1 MAEESEQRVHERPPR
16 NKWFDIH
23 PPVFW
28 PAAGLSLLFIVL
40 TLALN
45 NTVTLPPEEF
55 DELPQME
62 SELRSL
68 SSDEK
73 ERYEL
78 EKGVAI
84 EKAGTGFLEPYGIGK
99 ERIVTKVNGS
109 TVGTPQEL
117 RNAIRDQFL
126 LPVVIHLPEGETERD
141 SVLNGVFTASDSLGG
156 ELRPLEQGEKERYG
170 KNAGMIVEKLDPDG
184 FLASIGV
191 REGDLIERIKDVK
204 LQDPELPKTSR
215 EILDQHTP
223 QVIDLEVMRRGFGY
237 NVQAVFNRVQTAI
250 SDGFGWFF
258 ILLANL
264 FLVVLLYLAIS
275 KLGSLKLGKRDEK
288 PEFSTMAWF
297 SMLFSAGMGIGIIFW
312 SVAEPMYHYLSPPTG
327 EGGTPE
333 AAETAMNFTFLHWGL
348 HAWGIYALV
357 GLALAFFAFNQ
368 KLPLSIRSVFYPVLG
383 DRIYGPF
390 GNIIDT
396 LAVISTLF
404 GLATSLGLGVQQ
416 ISAGLEYLGLFKDSV
431 YLQVALIILITLA
444 ATASVVMGI
453 DKGVKVLSE
462 LNIRVGALFLLFVF
476 IVGPTLFILDSFV
489 QNTGAYLQ
497 EVVGMSTWTE
507 TYEQTTWQ
515 NSWTVFYW
523 SWWIAW
529 SPFVGMFIARVSR
542 GRTVREFIIGVLLVP
557 TLITFFWL
565 SCFGGGAIY
574 LEINSLGNIA
584 EAVQQNVAV
593 ALFEFLKEYSLFTVS
608 SIIGVFM
615 ITIFF
620 VTSSDSG
627 SLVVDSLTSGGK
639 VDAPVGQRIFW
650 AQTEGA
656 VAAVLLIGGGLAA
669 LQTAV
674 ITTGLPFALIL
685 LLMCYSLNKGL
696 KVEYAREAEIDKE
709 KERESYQE
717 LLKNL
722 VERRRSSDRDRG
734 DENEPKS

>member
-1 MAEESEQRVHERPPR
+1 MAEEEGKRVHQQAPK

-40 TLALN
+40 TLLLN
-45 NTVTLPPEEF
+45 NTVTLTAEQDGTEKLGAALAP
-55 DELPQME
+55 
-62 SELRSL
+62 L
-68 SSDEK
+68 SEK
-73 ERYEL
+73 EKKRYEL
-78 EKGVAI
+78 EKGVGI
-84 EKAGTGFLEPYGIGK
+84 EE
-99 ERIVTKVNGS
+99 
-109 TVGTPQEL
+109 VG
-117 RNAIRDQFL
+117 A
-126 LPVVIHLPEGETERD
+126 
-141 SVLNGVFTASDSLGG
+141 
-156 ELRPLEQGEKERYG
+156 
-170 KNAGMIVEKLDPDG
+170 G
-184 FLASIGV
+184 FLASYGVGKGRIITSIGGQAV
-191 REGDLIERIKDVK
+191 ESREEVEDAISDKFRMSVTLRVKANGSYRDSAVEGVFKGNDSLGAKMRLLTDKEKLRYGTKAGMLVEKVLPGGFFASLGIEEGTVVKKIRDVK
-204 LQDPELPKTSR
+204 LNESGEHVR
-215 EILDQHTP
+215 IVAEHTP
-223 QVIDLEVMRRGFGY
+223 QAIDMVVMSRGFGV
-237 NVQAVFNRVQTAI
+237 NIQSLFSGVQTTI
-250 SDGFGWFF
+250 SNYFGWFF
-258 ILLANL
+258 ILLTNL
-264 FLVVLLYLAIS
+264 FIVFLIYLAIS
-275 KLGSLKLGKRDEK
+275 KLGTLKLGKRDEK

-312 SVAEPMYHYLSPPTG
+312 SIAEPMYHYLSPPYG
-327 EGGTPE
+327 EGGTAE

-368 KLPLSIRSVFYPVLG
+368 KLPLSIRSVFYPVVG
-383 DRIYGPF
+383 DRIYGPI

-416 ISAGLEYLGLFKDSV
+416 ISAGLEALGVLPDNIYV
-431 YLQVALIILITLA
+431 QVGLIILITMA
-444 ATASVVMGI
+444 ATASVVLGI

-462 LNIRVGALFLLFVF
+462 LNIRVGAIFLLFVF

-489 QNTGAYLQ
+489 QNTGNYIQ
-497 EVVGMSTWTE
+497 EVIGISTWTE
-507 TYEQTTWQ
+507 TYSQTTWQ
-515 NSWTVFYW
+515 NNWTVFYW

-542 GRTVREFIIGVLLVP
+542 GRSVREFITGVLLVP

-565 SCFGGGAIY
+565 SCFGGSAIY
-574 LEINSLGNIA
+574 LELNAIGNIA
-584 EAVQQNVAV
+584 EAVHQNVAV
-593 ALFEFLKEYSLFTVS
+593 ALFEFLEEYALFTVS

-615 ITIFF
+615 VTIFF

-656 VAAVLLIGGGLAA
+656 VAAVLLIGGGLSA
-669 LQTAV
+669 LQTAT

-696 KVEYAREAEIDKE
+696 KLEYAREAEIHKE
-709 KERESYQE
+709 KERESYQD
-717 LLKNL
+717 L
-722 VERRRSSDRDRG
+722 VKEMVARRRGSGRDKG
-734 DENEPKS
+734 GENER

>member
-1 MAEESEQRVHERPPR
+1 MAEESEQRVHEAPPK

-40 TLALN
+40 TLMLN
-45 NTVTLPPEEF
+45 NTVTLTAEHDGTEK
-55 DELPQME
+55 LGAKIAA
-62 SELRSL
+62 L
-68 SSDEK
+68 SDKEK
-73 ERYEL
+73 ERYEIQ
-78 EKGVAI
+78 KGVNLEAVDEEGI
-84 EKAGTGFLEPYGIGK
+84 LNAYGVNEGRMLTSVAGRSVGSVEEVKNALSKQFQLSVTGVVKDDGGY
-99 ERIVTKVNGS
+99 RDKV
-109 TVGTPQEL
+109 
-117 RNAIRDQFL
+117 F
-126 LPVVIHLPEGETERD
+126 EGNFMGD
-141 SVLNGVFTASDSLGG
+141 DSLGA
-156 ELRPLEQGEKERYG
+156 EMRLLTEEEKESYG
-170 KNAGMIVEKLDPDG
+170 IDAGMLVEAVAPGSFFSTLG
-184 FLASIGV
+184 FE
-191 REGDLIERIKDVK
+191 EGMVVKKIRDVK
-204 LQDPELPKTSR
+204 LNQADDPQRIISEHLPQT
-215 EILDQHTP
+215 
-223 QVIDLEVMRRGFGY
+223 IDMVFMSKGFGV
-237 NVQAVFNRVQTAI
+237 NIQALFSSVQTSI
-250 SDGFGWFF
+250 SNNFGWFF
-258 ILLANL
+258 ILLTNL
-264 FLVVLLYLAIS
+264 FIVFLVYLAIS
-275 KLGSLKLGKRDEK
+275 KLGTLKLGKRDEK

-333 AAETAMNFTFLHWGL
+333 AAEQAMSFTFLHWGL

-368 KLPLSIRSVFYPVLG
+368 KLPLSIRSVFYPVVG
-383 DRIYGPF
+383 DRIYGPI

-416 ISAGLEYLGLFKDSV
+416 ISAGLEALGVLPDNIYV
-431 YLQVALIILITLA
+431 QVGLIILITMA
-444 ATASVVMGI
+444 ATVSVVLGI

-462 LNIRVGALFLLFVF
+462 LNIRVGAIFLIFVF

-489 QNTGAYLQ
+489 QNTGNYIQ
-497 EVVGMSTWTE
+497 EVIGISTWTE
-507 TYEQTTWQ
+507 TYAQTTWQ

-542 GRTVREFIIGVLLVP
+542 GRSVREFITGVLLVP

-565 SCFGGGAIY
+565 SSFGGSAIY
-574 LEINSLGNIA
+574 LELNAVGNIA
-584 EAVQQNVAV
+584 EAVHQNVAV
-593 ALFEFLKEYSLFTVS
+593 ALFELLEEYALFTVS

-615 ITIFF
+615 VTIFF

-656 VAAVLLIGGGLAA
+656 VAAVLLIGGGLSA
-669 LQTAV
+669 LQTAT

-685 LLMCYSLNKGL
+685 LLMCYSVNKGL
-696 KVEYAREAEIDKE
+696 KMEYAREAEIDKK
-709 KERESYQE
+709 KERESYQD
-717 LLKNL
+717 LIRDL
-722 VERRRSSDRDRG
+722 VERRKGSGSTSNKQ
-734 DENEPKS
+734 DEE